1 MMTEDRVKRVAE
13 ELYIADNSRH
23 GVSMLNYE
31 PIKVQNNY
39 EKLARAAMAA
49 ILTPDEIKAMEL
61 GETLLRNLEHFWK
74 ADALEV
80 LLKDLQGE
88 KA

>member
-1 MMTEDRVKRVAE
+1 MTEDRVNRVAE
-13 ELYIADNSRH
+13 AIRAHFSIMSTSE
-23 GVSMLNYE
+23 E
-31 PIKVQNNY
+31 
-39 EKLARAAMAA
+39 LARAAMAA
-49 ILTPDEIKAMEL
+49 ILTPEEIKAMEL

>member
-1 MMTEDRVKRVAE
+1 MMSEDRVKRVAE
-13 ELYIADNSRH
+13 AIRAHFSIMSPSE
-23 GVSMLNYE
+23 E
-31 PIKVQNNY
+31 
-39 EKLARAAMAA
+39 LARAAMAA

>member
-1 MMTEDRVKRVAE
+1 MSARMMARVKRVAE
-13 ELYIADNSRH
+13 A
-23 GVSMLNYE
+23 
-31 PIKVQNNY
+31 IKKVDVPDCSGTRPHYNV
-39 EKLARAAMAA
+39 LARAAMAA

>member
-1 MMTEDRVKRVAE
+1 MMSEDRVKRVAE

-49 ILTPDEIKAMEL
+49 ILTPDEEREIEYAAAEVEGFDKL
-61 GETLLRNLEHFWK
+61 GSEILT
-74 ADALEV
+74 A